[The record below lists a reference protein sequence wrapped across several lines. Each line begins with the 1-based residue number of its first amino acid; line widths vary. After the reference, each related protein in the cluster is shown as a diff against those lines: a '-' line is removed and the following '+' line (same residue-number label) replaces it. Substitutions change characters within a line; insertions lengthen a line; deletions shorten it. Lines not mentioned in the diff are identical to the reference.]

1 VYSGPELPFIGD
13 VPKYLPRDAA
23 HVGGGCS
30 FTKCPAG
37 PFIHVLT
44 THMNLPFRY
53 LRMLWS
59 LDRAADGLLLNGQP
73 LRECMCAMAGDFV
86 DNRREPY
93 VEYALRA
100 WPGDSLVV
108 NVSLPFARGKALQA
122 CKDVVATPAN
132 NTILLLLD
140 NDICVFP
147 GFFEKLLP
155 GVVRG
160 ESFVVLAPWSTEES
174 DSGVP
179 GIWRPSNTGSIAFYL
194 SDLRGGI
201 PGQGGTYGGE
211 DTALVNKLMTRGRV
225 RGRLVRW
232 PELWHIAHPQ
242 LWMRKQLDTIG
253 KDGRLS
259 IDSHVWFPP
268 ASDVNIVA
276 ELLEQQ
282 IASQK

>member
-122 CKDVVATPAN
+122 CKDAVATPAN

-147 GFFEKLLP
+147 GFFEKLLR

-160 ESFVVLAPWSTEES
+160 ESFTVFTPWSTHRS
-174 DSGVP
+174 ASALP
-179 GIWRPSNTGSIAFYL
+179 GFWRPSNTGSIAFYL
-194 SDLRGGI
+194 SDMHGSM
-201 PGQGGTYGGE
+201 PGQKGAYGGE
-211 DTALVNKLMTRGRV
+211 DGALVAKLAERGHV
-225 RGRLVRW
+225 ALVQEKT
-232 PELWHIAHPQ
+232 PELWHVAHPR
-242 LWMRKQLDTIG
+242 LWLASRLGGSDGEDAEKKQ
-253 KDGRLS
+253 RF
-259 IDSHVWFPP
+259 IDSIMWFPP
-268 ASDVNIVA
+268 VRDRDSVAQMVDIV
-276 ELLEQQ
+276 
-282 IASQK
+282 